1 MKQAIL
7 RRGLALLL
15 AAAALGTVLAVSDY
29 EGNVRGYVQN
39 PHVELMEKHQG
50 KLDVL
55 DLENWRLTRHLFDQ
69 GRIRSS
75 SAPLNNVLDY
85 SGH

>member
-1 MKQAIL
+1 MDSYCKFKEWGYA
-7 RRGLALLL
+7 LAEREYGNRVFTWAQYDRIV
-15 AAAALGTVLAVSDY
+15 AAQGQEAADAAQKAEQDL
-29 EGNVRGYVQN
+29 
-39 PHVELMEKHQG
+39 
-50 KLDVL
+50 L